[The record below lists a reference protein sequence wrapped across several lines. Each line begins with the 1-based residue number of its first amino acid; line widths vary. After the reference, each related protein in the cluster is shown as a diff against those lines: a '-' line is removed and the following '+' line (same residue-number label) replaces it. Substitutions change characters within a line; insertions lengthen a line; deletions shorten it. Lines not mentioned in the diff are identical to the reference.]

1 MRVRKSD
8 TDAISAAGA
17 RAQLKMLLSGARSLD
32 HFTAE
37 GLARTH
43 RVPAKVCERLLA
55 EEQDYRGRML

>member
-17 RAQLKMLLSGARSLD
+17 RTQLRMLLSGARSLD

-37 GLARTH
+37 TLARTH
-43 RVPAKVCERLLA
+43 RVPVKLCQHLLADERAYRERLI
-55 EEQDYRGRML
+55 

>member
-1 MRVRKSD
+1 MRVRKAD

-32 HFTAE
+32 QFTAE

-43 RVPAKVCERLLA
+43 RVPVKLCAQLLA
-55 EEQDYRGRML
+55 DELAYRGRMI